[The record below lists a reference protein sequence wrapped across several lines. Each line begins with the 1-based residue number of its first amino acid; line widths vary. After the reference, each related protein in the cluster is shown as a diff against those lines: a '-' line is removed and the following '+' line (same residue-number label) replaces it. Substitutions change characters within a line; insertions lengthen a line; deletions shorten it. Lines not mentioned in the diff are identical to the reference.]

1 MAATAGSRDG
11 VGDDVCAGEAHEHKS
26 NTREGKNAVVNG
38 EKNRKKRESERARE
52 RC

>member
-1 MAATAGSRDG
+1 MNEGGSKAGSDQTESAE
-11 VGDDVCAGEAHEHKS
+11 VISLPHKS